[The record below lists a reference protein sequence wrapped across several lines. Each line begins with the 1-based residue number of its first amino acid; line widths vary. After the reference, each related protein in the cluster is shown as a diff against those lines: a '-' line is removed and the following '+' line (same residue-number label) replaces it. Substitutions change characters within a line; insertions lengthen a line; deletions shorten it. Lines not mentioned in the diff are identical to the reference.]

1 MSNSETIHQLATIR
15 DYIRFAVS
23 TFERSGLYFGHGTS
37 TALDEAVALVL
48 LTLDLPLDL
57 DQDYFSSHLT
67 LDERGRVL
75 ELIDLRAK
83 NRTPLS
89 YLTHAAFF
97 AGYRFYVDERVLVP
111 RSPIAELID
120 SLYAP
125 WVDPDQI
132 ERILDLCTGSG
143 CIAIASA
150 HAFPDAEVDAVDLS
164 NGALDV
170 AAINVASHG
179 LEGRVN
185 LMQSDLFSALAGRR
199 YDLIVS
205 NPPYVSTEE
214 WNDLPLEYHAEPR
227 LGLESGVDG
236 LDCVRRILSEAAD
249 HLTDDGVLIVEVGNS
264 ADALEWAYP
273 EVPFTWI
280 DFSHGGDGVFCMTYQ
295 QLRQYFS

>member
-1 MSNSETIHQLATIR
+1 MINRENIHQLATIR
-15 DYIRFAVS
+15 DYIRFAIS
-23 TFERSGLYFGHGTS
+23 TFEGCGLYFGHGTS

-48 LTLDLPLDL
+48 LALDLPLDL
-57 DQDYFSSHLT
+57 DQDFFSANLT
-67 LDERGRVL
+67 ITERNRVL
-75 ELIDLRAK
+75 ELIELRAK

-89 YLTHAAFF
+89 YLTHSAFF

-111 RSPIAELID
+111 RSPIAELIE
-120 SLYAP
+120 SLYTP

-132 ERILDLCTGSG
+132 ECILDLCTGSG

-164 NGALDV
+164 KDALDV
-170 AAINVASHG
+170 ASLNVASHG
-179 LEGRVN
+179 LEGRVS
-185 LMQSDLFSALAGRR
+185 LIHSDLFSALAGRR

-214 WNDLPLEYHAEPR
+214 WNGLPMEYHAEPR

-236 LDCVRRILSEAAD
+236 LDCVRRILTDAANF
-249 HLTDDGVLIVEVGNS
+249 LTEEGVLIVEVGNS
-264 ADALEWAYP
+264 ADALERAYP

-280 DFSHGGDGVFCMTYQ
+280 DFSRGGDGVFCMTYQ